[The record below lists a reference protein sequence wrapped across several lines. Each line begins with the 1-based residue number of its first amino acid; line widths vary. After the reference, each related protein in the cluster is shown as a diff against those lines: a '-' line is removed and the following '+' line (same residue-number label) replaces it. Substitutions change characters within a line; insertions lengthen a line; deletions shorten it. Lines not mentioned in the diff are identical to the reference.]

1 MPRILVLSCFVQM
14 VSMTG
19 FAVWPIYLV
28 ELQSQWNLS
37 NSEAGWISGSFYIG
51 YVIAT
56 PFLVS
61 MTDTFDARKLYCFS
75 SLLGC
80 FGLLLFSF
88 FASNAINAS
97 ICWSL
102 VGAGLAGTYMPGL
115 QILNSRLNKVSRE
128 KYVAVYTSFFG
139 LGVAFSFSLFGILKS
154 YQISWEHAF
163 IFASVILFLCAFP
176 LLLFSGNEIEEIN
189 KKPYQ
194 GIIKVIVPIFGT
206 FKNKK
211 ALPFILGYGGHTY
224 ELFGFRSWTFPCILF
239 LSNHFNNSVSDA
251 FIANCI
257 GLMGFLG
264 IFASIYGAKY
274 CIGKDRAKI
283 VSNMGLICFIGSIL
297 TAISFWFSF
306 WLALL
311 MLLIYNALIVLDSG
325 SLTTGAVV
333 NGKPED
339 RGVRLALHSMVG
351 FFGGALGGPIIGFIL
366 DNFGGQTSHL
376 AWFLSFTFLG
386 LGSLFSTLIFKYYH
400 SKYRI

>member
-1 MPRILVLSCFVQM
+1 MI
-14 VSMTG
+14 SMTG
-19 FAVWPIYLV
+19 FAVWPIYLI
-28 ELQSQWNLS
+28 ELQKSWNLS

-56 PFLVS
+56 PLLVS
-61 MTDTFDARKLYCFS
+61 MTDTFDARKVYFFS

-80 FGLLLFSF
+80 LGLLSFSF

-128 KYVAVYTSFFG
+128 KYVAIYTSFFG
-139 LGVAFSFSLFGILKS
+139 LGIAFSFSIFGILKS
-154 YQISWEHAF
+154 YNVEWENAF
-163 IFASVILFLCAFP
+163 LYASITLLICSFP
-176 LLLFSGNEIEEIN
+176 LLFFSGEEIEERKR
-189 KKPYQ
+189 KKYE
-194 GIIKVIVPIFGT
+194 GIIKVIIPIFST

-239 LSNHFNNSVSDA
+239 LSTHFQTPLSDA
-251 FIANCI
+251 VIANAI

-274 CIGKDRAKI
+274 CINKDRAKV
-283 VSNMGLICFIGSIL
+283 VSKMGLICFIGSVI

-311 MLLIYNALIVLDSG
+311 MLFIYNALIVLDSG
-325 SLTTGAVV
+325 SLTTGVV
-333 NGKPED
+333 INGNPED

-351 FFGGALGGPIIGFIL
+351 FLGGALGGPIVGFVL
-366 DNFGGQTSHL
+366 DNFGGQSSHV
-376 AWFLSFTFLG
+376 AWFLSFLCLG
-386 LGSLFSTLIFKYYH
+386 LGSLFSSLILKYYYF
-400 SKYRI
+400 SNIKFK